1 MQSRAKGA
9 GPGKGSTSAEVARD
23 REAISKLAQSKE
35 ARQLMDLLQQRGSVQ
50 EAARAAADGDPS
62 RLMEMMNQLMNTKE
76 GAELVER
83 IGAQA
88 KQAGLK

>member
-1 MQSRAKGA
+1 MESKPKGGNLFAGA
-9 GPGKGSTSAEVARD
+9 GAELGKNRA
-23 REAISKLAQSKE
+23 AIAQLAKSGE